1 MHVDQGNM
9 ILNLSSER
17 FKKESQE
24 LQNVKTPEA
33 FTDRELTRAIRDA
46 IVGEEN
52 AIKQYET
59 IVDAS
64 TNEDAKKVIQ
74 KIADEERVH
83 VGELQKLLIDLLSD
97 EQELLDDGAK
107 EVEDDVGSVDVEVD
121 KDEDDDDEAD
131 EDEEPSE
138 E

>member
-1 MHVDQGNM
+1 MHVDQGNI

-17 FKKESQE
+17 FKKESQNLE
-24 LQNVKTPEA
+24 NVKTPE
-33 FTDRELTRAIRDA
+33 TLTERELTRALRDA
-46 IVGEEN
+46 IIAEEG

-59 IVDAS
+59 VADS
-64 TNEDAKKVIQ
+64 TTNEDAKKVLQ
-74 KIADEERVH
+74 KIADEERIH